1 MFLDTITKN
10 TITPIV
16 TFFPTTIS
24 PLHTTIVF
32 DWMVK
37 NKKTVD
43 GFTSLTGFHHHHHCG
58 GERRREE
65 IEVAMELCE
74 GDLRRGRE
82 RRRRRGRCRGGDVNG
97 VEGDEAHT

>member
-1 MFLDTITKN
+1 MDINPFVLLAFLS
-10 TITPIV
+10 
-16 TFFPTTIS
+16 FPLLSSSFILFH
-24 PLHTTIVF
+24 PLSLSA
-32 DWMVK
+32 
-37 NKKTVD
+37 TVD

-82 RRRRRGRCRGGDVNG
+82 RRRRRRGRCRGGDVNG